1 MDRPNSPEIQISDQ
15 LIELASYWESLGPKR
30 WFQST
35 AENDTELT
43 ERYGDLYDYVRN
55 PDNGVTPGTVCSKR
69 EWLGY
74 VILFDQ
80 IRRHVNRL
88 RCTSD
93 GLPAIEFIQECK
105 TKFEFLNASFDGLTD
120 YEFMF
125 ILFPVRH
132 THHLADMTYVADKTW
147 TRLEAQSSQAELS
160 PLLRNY
166 LVATYERYN
175 KLAYDITENIRVYE
189 PNSGPEL
196 PRDST
201 SALITSLDEFSG
213 LLDPNCGFSGTPRFQ
228 ICPDMHR
235 QQHINDETSLVNVVR
250 VYLAKHPVKDEKCPW
265 NIPLVSLSG
274 GVDSMLCSYLLYVC
288 GVEFACVHI
297 NYMNRAECL
306 EEEQFLRYWCA
317 EVIRVPLYVR
327 QIREINRPRCMA
339 NGFRDLYESY
349 THNVRFD
356 TYVNVGEY
364 IILGHNQD
372 DTVENT
378 LTNLAACSHY
388 DNLLGMREFMA
399 QTHRDEPLKLLRP
412 LLQVSKAEIYQFAK
426 QYSIPYLADST
437 PKWSQRGKIRDIVRP
452 AIQSWN
458 PQLITGLTTLSGH
471 LSEMT
476 SLLTILIGN
485 GREIYTS
492 IDDLPTN
499 QMYWQI
505 LFRNRQLQ
513 VTQRTLAELVGKIEY
528 LKSRPEKLVINQPMK
543 FTLCKNTMLKFMRIK
558 TGEIVLTIDSSSGAN

>member
-15 LIELASYWESLGPKR
+15 LIELASYWESLGPKH

-43 ERYGDLYDYVRN
+43 TRYGDLYDYVRN
-55 PDNGVTPGTVCSKR
+55 PENGITSGTVCSMR

-80 IRRHVNRL
+80 IRRHVNRI
-88 RCTSD
+88 RVTSY
-93 GLPAIEFIQECK
+93 GLPTSEFIKECK
-105 TKFEFLNASFDGLTD
+105 TKFEFTNASSADALTD
-120 YEFMF
+120 FEFMF
-125 ILFPVRH
+125 LLFPIRH
-132 THHLADMTYVADKTW
+132 THTLANIQYVTDRTW
-147 TRLEAQSSQAELS
+147 ARLEAQGSQAEQS
-160 PLLRNY
+160 PILRNY
-166 LVATYERYN
+166 LTATYERYN
-175 KLAYDITENIRVYE
+175 KLAMDITDNIQVYE
-189 PNSGPEL
+189 PNGSHGLQMDE
-196 PRDST
+196 T
-201 SALITSLDEFSG
+201 GALITTLDKFNG
-213 LLDPNCGFSGTPRFQ
+213 LLDPNCGMPV
-228 ICPDMHR
+228 PDKFTIRPDVDRKNFVVEWGGHPLFRQMRDYLSRHR
-235 QQHINDETSLVNVVR
+235 
-250 VYLAKHPVKDEKCPW
+250 VKDVQCPW

-274 GVDSMLCSYLLYVC
+274 GVDSMLCSYILYLLK
-288 GVEFACVHI
+288 VEFACVHI

-306 EEEQFLRYWCA
+306 EEERFLRYWC
-317 EVIRVPLYVR
+317 EQVIRVPLYVR

-356 TYVNVGEY
+356 TYVNVGEF
-364 IILGHNQD
+364 IMLGHNQD

-412 LLQVSKAEIYQFAK
+412 LLSVSKAEIYQYASLFAL
-426 QYSIPYLADST
+426 PYLADST

-452 AIQSWN
+452 AIQTWN
-458 PQLITGLTTLSGH
+458 PQLLTGLTTLSSH

-476 SLLTILIGN
+476 SLLTTLIGY
-485 GREIYTS
+485 GPES
-492 IDDLPTN
+492 FKSLADVPAN
-499 QMYWQI
+499 QMYWQT
-505 LFRNRQLQ
+505 LFRNRQHQ

-543 FTLCKNTMLKFMRIK
+543 FTLCKNTMLVFTRLR
-558 TGEIVLTIDSSSGAN
+558 TGEIRVSVN

>member
-1 MDRPNSPEIQISDQ
+1 MDRPYSPEIQISDQ

-35 AENDTELT
+35 VENDTELT
-43 ERYGDLYDYVRN
+43 ERYGELYDYVRN

-80 IRRHVNRL
+80 IRRHVNRF
-88 RCTSD
+88 RFTSD
-93 GLPAIEFIQECK
+93 GLPTTEFIQECK
-105 TKFEFLNASFDGLTD
+105 TKFEFLNASPDGLTD
-120 YEFMF
+120 FEFMF
-125 ILFPVRH
+125 LLFPIRH
-132 THHLADMTYVADKTW
+132 THTLANVQYVTDRIW
-147 TRLEAQSSQAELS
+147 TRLEAQGSQAEQS

-166 LVATYERYN
+166 LTATYERYN
-175 KLAYDITENIRVYE
+175 KLAMDITDNIHVYD
-189 PNSGPEL
+189 PNGGPGL
-196 PRDST
+196 PKDAT
-201 SALITSLDEFSG
+201 GALMTTLEEFSG
-213 LLDPNCGFSGTPRFQ
+213 LLDPNCGQSDQSSRF
-228 ICPDMHR
+228 P
-235 QQHINDETSLVNVVR
+235 INPSMDSHPLVNTVR
-250 VYLAKHPVKDEKCPW
+250 EYLAKHQVKDEKCPW

-274 GVDSMLCSYLLYVC
+274 GVDSILCSYILHLMK
-288 GVEFACVHI
+288 VEFACVHI
-297 NYMNRAECL
+297 NYMNRAECP
-306 EEEQFLRYWCA
+306 EEERFLRYWCA

-372 DTVENT
+372 DTIENT

-399 QTHRDEPLKLLRP
+399 QTHRDEPLKILRP
-412 LLQVSKAEIYQFAK
+412 LLAVTKAEIYEYANLCA
-426 QYSIPYLADST
+426 IPYLADST

-452 AIQSWN
+452 AIMSWN
-458 PQLITGLTTLSGH
+458 PQLIPGLLTLSSH

-476 SLLTILIGN
+476 GLLTTLIGQGPESFPSLAEVPAN
-485 GREIYTS
+485 
-492 IDDLPTN
+492 P
-499 QMYWQI
+499 MYWQT
-505 LFRNRQLQ
+505 LFQNRKLR

-528 LKSRPEKLVINQPMK
+528 LQKRPDKLVLNQPVK
-543 FTLCKNTMLKFMRIK
+543 ITLCKNTTLKFTRTK
-558 TGEIVLTIDSSSGAN
+558 TSEIDLTINTTAN